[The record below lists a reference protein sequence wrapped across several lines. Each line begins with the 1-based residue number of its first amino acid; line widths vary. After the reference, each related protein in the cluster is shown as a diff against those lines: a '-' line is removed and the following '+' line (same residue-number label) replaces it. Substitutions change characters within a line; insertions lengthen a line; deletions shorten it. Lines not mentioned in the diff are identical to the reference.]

1 MSQICNIEREPSRVH
16 LLDFPNGKVT
26 LLGIGKKYMNIF
38 DCFKIRYPQFE
49 TILYIS
55 ICSLKVAIHWQ
66 LGLLYFQTHTHMAMA
81 QNWDSY
87 PHLHFFWGGTR
98 KKQSEFS
105 INNFDS
111 YHLPISYS
119 CYIPS
124 GSFNHIL
131 ILIMH

>member
-55 ICSLKVAIHWQ
+55 ICSLKVAIGNWVSYIFRH
-66 LGLLYFQTHTHMAMA
+66 THTWPWLKIGIAILTCKTSIPWFSPNLGPMGPLWGAQFLGNQSDVVLFPPNMACMA
-81 QNWDSY
+81 Y
-87 PHLHFFWGGTR
+87 AV
-98 KKQSEFS
+98 
-105 INNFDS
+105 
-111 YHLPISYS
+111 
-119 CYIPS
+119 
-124 GSFNHIL
+124 
-131 ILIMH
+131 

>member
-87 PHLHFFWGGTR
+87 PHLQNIYSMVFSQLGTHGPTLGCTIFGKPVR
-98 KKQSEFS
+98 RGFVSSKYGMYGICCIIQ
-105 INNFDS
+105 
-111 YHLPISYS
+111 
-119 CYIPS
+119 
-124 GSFNHIL
+124 
-131 ILIMH
+131 